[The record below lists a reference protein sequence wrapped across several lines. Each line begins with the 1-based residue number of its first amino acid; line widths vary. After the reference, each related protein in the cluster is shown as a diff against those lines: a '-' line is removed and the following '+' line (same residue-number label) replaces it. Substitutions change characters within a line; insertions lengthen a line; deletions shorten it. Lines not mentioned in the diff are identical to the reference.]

1 MISRTVAL
9 IALILMIHGWL
20 IENTPM
26 MVDGVVATFISIFIR
41 AIEEIREKKAQSQEG
56 K

>member
-1 MISRTVAL
+1 MTSRIMVP

-20 IENTPM
+20 IESTPM
-26 MVDGVVATFISIFIR
+26 MVDGVIAIFISIFIR
-41 AIEEIREKKAQSQEG
+41 SIERNSEKESEDG

>member
-1 MISRTVAL
+1 MTSRIVAL

-20 IENTPM
+20 IESTPM

-41 AIEEIREKKAQSQEG
+41 GIEETRKKKARDG